1 MFQHVTQ
8 LNEYYRSRQGR
19 HVAKWLRQH
28 ASHFWS
34 AAPNACNAV
43 IGYGA
48 HLLRADDMPLRTM
61 FLPARFGAEQWPV

>member
-48 HLLRADDMPLRTM
+48 PLLRADDMPPRTM
-61 FLPARFGAEQWPV
+61 FLPARFGGEQWQL